1 MKATLE
7 YNLPEEQ
14 DLYIGACQ
22 GVNIKN
28 VVRDIDNEMR
38 NWLKHGHSFK
48 SADEA
53 LENKRTFG
61 RCDKMLQ
68 RIENENLNIL
78 GSS

>member
-28 VVRDIDNEMR
+28 VVCDLDNEMR

-53 LENKRTFG
+53 LEKVRQ
-61 RCDKMLQ
+61 MLYDDLN
-68 RIENENLNIL
+68 RYGINLHE
-78 GSS
+78 

>member
-14 DLYIGACQ
+14 DLYVGACQ

-28 VVRDIDNEMR
+28 VVCDIDNTMR

-53 LENKRTFG
+53 LEKVRQ
-61 RCDKMLQ
+61 MLYDDLN
-68 RIENENLNIL
+68 RYGINLHE
-78 GSS
+78 

>member
-28 VVRDIDNEMR
+28 VMRDIDNEMR

-53 LENKRTFG
+53 LEKVRQ
-61 RCDKMLQ
+61 MLYDDLN
-68 RIENENLNIL
+68 RYGINLHE
-78 GSS
+78 

>member
-53 LENKRTFG
+53 LEKVRQ
-61 RCDKMLQ
+61 MLYDDLN
-68 RIENENLNIL
+68 RYGINLHE
-78 GSS
+78 

>member
-14 DLYIGACQ
+14 DLYISACQ

-28 VVRDIDNEMR
+28 VVCDIDNAMR

-53 LENKRTFG
+53 LEKVRQ
-61 RCDKMLQ
+61 MLYDDLN
-68 RIENENLNIL
+68 RYGINLHE
-78 GSS
+78 

>member
-28 VVRDIDNEMR
+28 VVCDIDNTMR

-53 LENKRTFG
+53 LEKVRQ
-61 RCDKMLQ
+61 MLYDDLN
-68 RIENENLNIL
+68 RYGINLHE
-78 GSS
+78 

>member
-53 LENKRTFG
+53 LENVR
-61 RCDKMLQ
+61 RMLYDDLN
-68 RIENENLNIL
+68 RYGINLHE
-78 GSS
+78 

>member
-22 GVNIKN
+22 GVNIKS

-53 LENKRTFG
+53 L
-61 RCDKMLQ
+61 
-68 RIENENLNIL
+68 
-78 GSS
+78 

>member
-22 GVNIKN
+22 GVNINN

-53 LENKRTFG
+53 LEKVRQ
-61 RCDKMLQ
+61 MLYDDLN
-68 RIENENLNIL
+68 RYGINLHE
-78 GSS
+78 

>member
-28 VVRDIDNEMR
+28 VVCDLDNEMR

-53 LENKRTFG
+53 LENVR
-61 RCDKMLQ
+61 RMLYDDLN
-68 RIENENLNIL
+68 RYGINLHE
-78 GSS
+78 

>member
-22 GVNIKN
+22 GVNIKS

-53 LENKRTFG
+53 LEKVRQ
-61 RCDKMLQ
+61 MLYDDLN
-68 RIENENLNIL
+68 RYGINLHE
-78 GSS
+78 